1 MKLLCPTDFSNTSVN
16 ACRWATQLL
25 ENLGGGDLELLHC
38 ISLNSRSP
46 IFLNKDDFFKEYAEK
61 DLNQLLAELK
71 PLGPKVRFSW
81 KIIKSDP
88 KSFVPNY
95 VKQNDFSMIVMGSK
109 GMSAL
114 KEMTV
119 GSVTAHLMDRIHIP
133 MFVIPDGITF
143 QKIKTVVLGVDEK
156 PDTEKTLLPLV
167 QLIKQT
173 HAQLELVHTYKE
185 KPGIAPQDLSVHVPL
200 DHLPFKFTNVPQG
213 KSIPLTLM
221 DFTMQ
226 KGADLLVLLHEH
238 RTWWERLF
246 VNSLSKTE
254 LFDLRKPLM
263 LLPE

>member
-25 ENLGGGDLELLHC
+25 DSLGGGTLELLHC
-38 ISLNSRSP
+38 INLSSRSP
-46 IFLNKDDFFKEYAEK
+46 IFLNKDELLKDYTKK
-61 DLNQLLAELK
+61 DLEQLLAELR
-71 PLGPKVRFSW
+71 PLAPRVNFSW
-81 KIIKSDP
+81 KIKKSDP
-88 KSFVPNY
+88 KSFIAAYIN
-95 VKQNDFSMIVMGSK
+95 QHDFSMVVMGSK
-109 GMSAL
+109 GMTAL

-119 GSVTAHLMDRIHIP
+119 GSVTAHLMDHIHIP
-133 MFVIPDGITF
+133 MFVIPPETTF
-143 QKIKTVVLGVDEK
+143 QRIKTVVLGVDEK
-156 PDTEKTLLPLV
+156 PDTEKSLLPLV

-185 KPGIAPQDLSVHVPL
+185 KVGMEHQDLSVHVPL
-200 DHLPFKFTNVPQG
+200 DHLPFKFSNVPQG

-221 DFTMQ
+221 DFTME

-246 VNSLSKTE
+246 VNSLSRTE